1 VNRKLLKDEKMSNMT
16 TRTIV
21 GFLLGPLVLLCIY
34 FGGWILFGLVTLI
47 SIIATWEA
55 FMMLK
60 TKSISTNFT
69 LGLWLAILIPLSFI
83 NRKVEF
89 SLLFVISVFII
100 ALFELFRN
108 KENPIQNTASTLF
121 FSGYIGIGIGSF
133 LGIRELL
140 QIQLY
145 DNSFAWLTIA
155 IIFSLWMCD
164 SFAYF
169 GGKLMGRT
177 KLFPRISPNKTWEG
191 SIWGFIASVLFMYL
205 FYKFSP
211 MNQLPINYNEVIV
224 IGILIGM
231 FGQIGDLVESMFKR
245 DSGVKDSSHLIPGH
259 GGFFDRFDSLI
270 FVSPL
275 IFFYLRFIVFPE

>member
-1 VNRKLLKDEKMSNMT
+1 MNRKLLKDEKMSNMT

-60 TKSISTNFT
+60 TKSISPNFT